1 LFIAAT
7 KDLVLKPEMAARMG
21 RNFSNLTTKDVI
33 AGHWAL
39 WEASENVNQHLQQW
53 MTEQVFELKSTL

>member
-21 RNFSNLTTKDVI
+21 RHFLNLTTKEVV

-39 WEASENVNQHLQQW
+39 WEASENVNQHLRQW
-53 MTEQVFELKSTL
+53 LTEQVFEQKSAL

>member
-7 KDLVLKPEMAARMG
+7 NDQVLKPEMAARMG
-21 RNFSNLTTKDVI
+21 KNFSNLTSKEVV

-39 WEASENVNQHLQQW
+39 WEASEYVNQHLQQW
-53 MTEQVFELKSTL
+53 LTEQVFEQKSAL